1 MAYCIHVSYISE
13 KKHKGKR
20 PQNPPPPKKKT
31 PKQRSETFS
40 NFDEVERHLCF
51 KPWIIPN

>member
-1 MAYCIHVSYISE
+1 MYHISPKKNIKE
-13 KKHKGKR
+13 KDPR
-20 PQNPPPPKKKT
+20 TPPPKKN